1 MKATEAEPCGVVTV
15 IESPEAASGTR
26 TVSLRGRGEDDGG
39 DRVAEE
45 NLRGFGEAGQERAAV
60 QDDFAAG
67 QGKRWLDG
75 EDDGRFWTFGS

>member
-1 MKATEAEPCGVVTV
+1 MIEPRSEAL
-15 IESPEAASGTR
+15 SGTR

-39 DRVAEE
+39 DGLAEE
-45 NLRGFGEAGQERAAV
+45 NLRGLGEAGQKRAAA

-75 EDDGRFWTFGS
+75 EDDGRFGQFGS